1 MSLSD
6 CRYRRFLKRRTVPP
20 HSTVLTTCAKT
31 ASLPITLKI
40 GRQWSKSRIFG
51 NPRAKPG
58 YGNRENR
65 KSNFSKGR
73 AAAGVGGWREVTN
86 CDCLIVLL
94 WAVFIFLSNNYPACV
109 EKFAVDAF
117 TLENLLKGGY
127 WLRLGAASRSVC
139 VEKAVH
145 AHCQAVV
152 FKGSSLSQ
160 LVIKVNDQNGKETQ
174 ESEQHRPGPRM
185 RWW

>member
-1 MSLSD
+1 MIEIIKN
-6 CRYRRFLKRRTVPP
+6 F
-20 HSTVLTTCAKT
+20 
-31 ASLPITLKI
+31 
-40 GRQWSKSRIFG
+40 
-51 NPRAKPG
+51 
-58 YGNRENR
+58 R
-65 KSNFSKGR
+65 KSSSKMRSAKIAKIENPIFRRDGWFP

-86 CDCLIVLL
+86 CDCLIVYI
-94 WAVFIFLSNNYPACV
+94 WAVFIFLSNIYAACI

-127 WLRLGAASRSVC
+127 WLRLGAASRSVW